1 MDFEIKNVSKLL
13 YGGDENI
20 QLKENSSSNT
30 NDTATD
36 TATDTNATTM
46 EVYYPKMTRETLSIY
61 EYVGVITKLAKY
73 LNSLTSLD
81 KYLSD
86 IEVNQ
91 IINPSELAFNL
102 LNDGKFD
109 AVIDRGYELVTF
121 SKLKIKK
128 QWKDTISNY
137 FKNQHDIVEKE
148 ILKPL
153 ELLDD

>member
-1 MDFEIKNVSKLL
+1 MDFEIKNISKLL
-13 YGGDENI
+13 YGGEDSI
-20 QLKENSSSNT
+20 QLKENNKNENSIGNEQS
-30 NDTATD
+30 A
-36 TATDTNATTM
+36 TM
-46 EVYYPKMTRETLSIY
+46 EVYYPKITRETLSIY

-91 IINPSELAFNL
+91 VINPAELAFNL

-121 SKLKIKK
+121 SVLKIKK

-137 FKNQHDIVEKE
+137 FKNQHNTIEKE
-148 ILKPL
+148 ILAPL
-153 ELLDD
+153 ELLDN

>member
-1 MDFEIKNVSKLL
+1 MDFEIKNLSKLL
-13 YGGDENI
+13 YGGEESI
-20 QLKENSSSNT
+20 QLTENDDNNKNSQQSANV
-30 NDTATD
+30 
-36 TATDTNATTM
+36 

-73 LNSLTSLD
+73 LNTLTNLD
-81 KYLSD
+81 KYLPD

-109 AVIDRGYELVTF
+109 AIIDRGYELVTF
-121 SKLKIKK
+121 SVLKVKK

-137 FKNQHDIVEKE
+137 FKNQHDTIEKE
-148 ILKPL
+148 VLEPL
-153 ELLDD
+153 DLLNTN

>member
-1 MDFEIKNVSKLL
+1 MDFEIKNLSKLL
-13 YGGDENI
+13 YGGEESI
-20 QLKENSSSNT
+20 QLTENDANKNSLQSANV
-30 NDTATD
+30 
-36 TATDTNATTM
+36 

-73 LNSLTSLD
+73 LNSLTNLD
-81 KYLSD
+81 KYLPD

-121 SKLKIKK
+121 SVLKIKK

-137 FKNQHDIVEKE
+137 FKNQHDTIEKE
-148 ILKPL
+148 ILAPL
-153 ELLDD
+153 ELLDAN

>member
-20 QLKENSSSNT
+20 QLKENSSSST
-30 NDTATD
+30 NDTATNAD
-36 TATDTNATTM
+36 ATTM

-91 IINPSELAFNL
+91 VINPSELAFNL

-121 SKLKIKK
+121 SVLKIKK

-137 FKNQHDIVEKE
+137 FKNQHDTVEKE

-153 ELLDD
+153 ELLAN

>member
-1 MDFEIKNVSKLL
+1 MDFEIKNLSKLL
-13 YGGDENI
+13 YGGEESI
-20 QLKENSSSNT
+20 QLTENDANKNSLQSANV
-30 NDTATD
+30 
-36 TATDTNATTM
+36 

-73 LNSLTSLD
+73 LNSLTNLD
-81 KYLSD
+81 KYLPD

-91 IINPSELAFNL
+91 IINPAELAFNL

-121 SKLKIKK
+121 SVLKVKK

-137 FKNQHDIVEKE
+137 FKNQHDTIEKE
-148 ILKPL
+148 ILDPL
-153 ELLDD
+153 DLLNTN

>member
-36 TATDTNATTM
+36 TATDTNTTTM
-46 EVYYPKMTRETLSIY
+46 EVYYPKMTRGTLSIY

-102 LNDGKFD
+102 
-109 AVIDRGYELVTF
+109 
-121 SKLKIKK
+121 SKALFKRLPVPSLKHCSANSF
-128 QWKDTISNY
+128 Q
-137 FKNQHDIVEKE
+137 
-148 ILKPL
+148 
-153 ELLDD
+153 

>member
-1 MDFEIKNVSKLL
+1 MDFEIKNLSKIL
-13 YGGDENI
+13 YGGEENI
-20 QLKENSSSNT
+20 QLTENDVNKNSVQSANV
-30 NDTATD
+30 
-36 TATDTNATTM
+36 

-73 LNSLTSLD
+73 LNSLTNLD
-81 KYLSD
+81 KYLPD

-121 SKLKIKK
+121 SVLKIKK

-137 FKNQHDIVEKE
+137 FKNQHDTIEKE
-148 ILKPL
+148 ILGPL
-153 ELLDD
+153 ELLDAS

>member
-20 QLKENSSSNT
+20 QLKENSSSS
-30 NDTATD
+30 TD
-36 TATDTNATTM
+36 TATNAATNAATM

-91 IINPSELAFNL
+91 VINPSELAFNL

-121 SKLKIKK
+121 SVLKIKK

-137 FKNQHDIVEKE
+137 FKNQHDTVEKE

-153 ELLDD
+153 ELLAN

>member
-1 MDFEIKNVSKLL
+1 MDFEIKSLSKLL
-13 YGGDENI
+13 YGEGVDDKLDDESIDN
-20 QLKENSSSNT
+20 QHNVKLHENNSKT
-30 NDTATD
+30 EV
-36 TATDTNATTM
+36 
-46 EVYYPKMTRETLSIY
+46 EVYYPRMTRNTLSIF

-73 LNSLTSLD
+73 LNSLTNLD

-91 IINPSELAFNL
+91 IINPAELAFNL

-121 SKLKIKK
+121 STLKVKK
-128 QWKDTISNY
+128 QWKETISNY
-137 FKNQHDIVEKE
+137 FKQQHETVEQE

-153 ELLDD
+153 DLLKDN